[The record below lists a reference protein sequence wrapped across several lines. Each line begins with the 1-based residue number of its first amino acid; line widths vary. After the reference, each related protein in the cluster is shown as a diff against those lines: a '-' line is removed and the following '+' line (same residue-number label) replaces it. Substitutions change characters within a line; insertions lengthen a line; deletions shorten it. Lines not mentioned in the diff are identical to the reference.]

1 MFNSNDRAVKLVSTG
16 GTDYTEGGFQYSVKN
31 YVDYMAVNGSTE
43 QMRQVAD
50 ALSTYCQA
58 TQIYFE
64 YNAEG
69 LDISEKVDGIGADQL
84 NKYRLTSEGTTPAG
98 IASKELTTVYVEAN
112 NLKAKYILGADAD
125 EESLSFRIDGV
136 DADTTVEMLTNNDG
150 TQSKALVLTVKN
162 ILPEDFDQTYTFTVT
177 NGTDTNIITAS
188 ALSYAQ
194 MLFSKKNQTEEAK
207 NLARATYLY
216 YEAAKAYDEMLNH

>member
-1 MFNSNDRAVKLVSTG
+1 MFNSNDRAVKLVSTA
-16 GTDYTEGGFQYSVKN
+16 GTDYTENGFQYSVKN
-31 YVDYMAVNGSTE
+31 YVDYMAVYGTAE

-64 YNAEG
+64 YNADD

-84 NKYRLTSEGTTPAG
+84 NKYVLSSVGKTPAG
-98 IASKELTTVYVEAN
+98 ITSKELTTVYVEAN
-112 NLKAKYILGADAD
+112 NLKVKYIVSEDAD
-125 EESLSFRIDGV
+125 EESLSFQIDSK
-136 DADTTVEMLTNNDG
+136 DAETTVEMLKNDDG
-150 TQSKALVLTVKN
+150 TESKALVLTVKN
-162 ILPEDFDQTYTFTVT
+162 ILPEDFDQTHTFTVT
-177 NGTDTNIITAS
+177 NGTDTNVITAS

-194 MLFSKKNQTEEAK
+194 LLFNDKSDDAK

-216 YEAAKAYDEMLNH
+216 YEAAKAYDQMLNN